1 MSSPTSHDQYQQQY
15 GSYYST
21 NSEYPAFY
29 VNYPSS
35 YEINSSSRFYSPT
48 SSPIVDEKI
57 YISSNSYTPN
67 AAYEFYGNNKIST
80 VPVTSTSCSPQ
91 SSSSSFNFG
100 TNINNLLI
108 IYKRYKIGFRL
119 ELFYISLIL

>member
-1 MSSPTSHDQYQQQY
+1 MSSPTSHVQYQQQY

-48 SSPIVDEKI
+48 STSISDLSSSTGEKI
-57 YISSNSYTPN
+57 YSSSNSYTPI
-67 AAYEFYGNNKIST
+67 AAYEFYGNNSTGVNKIST
-80 VPVTSTSCSPQ
+80 VPSTSCSPQ

-100 TNINNLLI
+100 TNINNLCNDLE
-108 IYKRYKIGFRL
+108 KI
-119 ELFYISLIL
+119 EN

>member
-1 MSSPTSHDQYQQQY
+1 MSSPTSHVQYQQQY

-48 SSPIVDEKI
+48 STSISDLSSSTVGEKI
-57 YISSNSYTPN
+57 YSSSNSYTPT
-67 AAYEFYGNNKIST
+67 AAYEFYGNNSTGVKKIST
-80 VPVTSTSCSPQ
+80 VPSTSCSPQ

-100 TNINNLLI
+100 TNINKLLM
-108 IYKRYKIGFRL
+108 IYKIYKIRF
-119 ELFYISLIL
+119 